1 MSNCRHV
8 LAFCVATL
16 VSCGTA
22 LAQQSPQNVH
32 FNVVVT
38 KASGQYV
45 TDLKQQDFTILDNG
59 LTQPIKSFSARQIGE
74 DLFQYEI
81 TFDTPGSERPNQ
93 YHAVEVKVDKPGLV
107 VRTRKGYYA
116 QP

>member
-1 MSNCRHV
+1 MSSFERV
-8 LAFCVATL
+8 LSLCVATFI
-16 VSCGTA
+16 SCGTA
-22 LAQQSPQNVH
+22 IAQPSPQDVH

-45 TDLKQQDFTILDNG
+45 TDLKQEDFTILDNG

-74 DLFQYEI
+74 KLFQYEI
-81 TFDTPGSERPNQ
+81 TFDAPGSERPNQ
-93 YHAVEVKVDKPGLV
+93 YHAVEVKVDKPNLV